1 MSYHTTKRLS
11 NHITMGL
18 EKYIESLIDE
28 PQVEVK
34 LVEGVYRVTFDLTS
48 SNPTSIDTLAFK
60 QLNVTERITN
70 KLKTYL
76 PSDVEYSVFVYV
88 KPNLIVSQRA
98 KRMKWEIQQN
108 TYKRY

>member
-1 MSYHTTKRLS
+1 
-11 NHITMGL
+11 MGL

-60 QLNVTERITN
+60 QINVTERITN

-76 PSDVEYSVFVYV
+76 PSNVEYTVFVYV
-88 KPNLIVSQRA
+88 KPNLNGSQRA
-98 KRMKWEIQQN
+98 TRMKWEIQQN

>member
-1 MSYHTTKRLS
+1 
-11 NHITMGL
+11 MGL
-18 EKYIESLIDE
+18 EQYIESLIDE
-28 PQVEVK
+28 PQVKVK

-60 QLNVTERITN
+60 QMHMTERINN

-76 PSDVEYSVFVYV
+76 PSDVEYNVFVYV

-98 KRMKWEIQQN
+98 KRMKWEISQN
-108 TYKRY
+108 TYK